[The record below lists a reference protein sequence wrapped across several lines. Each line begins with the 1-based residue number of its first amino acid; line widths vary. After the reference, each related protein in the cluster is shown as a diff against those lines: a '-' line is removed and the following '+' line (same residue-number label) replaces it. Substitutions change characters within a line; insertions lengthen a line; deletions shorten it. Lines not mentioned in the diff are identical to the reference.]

1 MTFAKAKGYEIKGE
15 DLTDSNLKYI
25 SFRPLDRERFI
36 RGSVRSLGADYTRER
51 ISQRIEEKSKQQA
64 KKKVSFA
71 KKKLTTDYSRK
82 ELIDTSQE
90 KFKQSP
96 GLNHWAN
103 IQNLKI
109 AASSYA
115 SADSIEDLED
125 KISSKSTL
133 AKTARQSLI
142 DTEHQLKE
150 LGEILKYTR
159 DYQTNKVYNFRYKN
173 SKDPDAYFRRHETEL
188 TLFDGAEN
196 MLKRFGINPKNLDL
210 EQLQADYNA
219 LQAKKTELQ
228 KTYKSAEKKVADLN
242 RKLTNINQYLQ
253 QEHTTKQTQTPK
265 KEQSL

>member
-1 MTFAKAKGYEIKGE
+1 MIPLHFYLFPLISALPYA
-15 DLTDSNLKYI
+15 NLLM
-25 SFRPLDRERFI
+25 SFGQPLLI
-36 RGSVRSLGADYTRER
+36 TSHCLSLFTWIPTAIIT
-51 ISQRIEEKSKQQA
+51 II
-64 KKKVSFA
+64 
-71 KKKLTTDYSRK
+71 
-82 ELIDTSQE
+82 
-90 KFKQSP
+90 FKT
-96 GLNHWAN
+96 
-103 IQNLKI
+103 
-109 AASSYA
+109 

-150 LGEILKYTR
+150 LGEILKYAK
-159 DYQTNKVYNFRYKN
+159 DYQTNKVYNFRYKK

-228 KTYKSAEKKVADLN
+228 KTYKSAEKEVADLN
-242 RKLTNINQYLQ
+242 RKLANIKQYLG
-253 QEHTTKQTQTPK
+253 QEQTPERTENK
-265 KEQSL
+265 KTEQSL

>member
-1 MTFAKAKGYEIKGE
+1 MKAKGYEVKGE

-25 SFRPLDRERFI
+25 SSRPLDRDRFI

-64 KKKVSFA
+64 KKKVSFV

-96 GLNHWAN
+96 GLNHWAT

-115 SADSIEDLED
+115 GADSIEDLED
-125 KISSKSTL
+125 KILSKSTL

-150 LGEILKYTR
+150 LGEILKYAR
-159 DYQTNKVYNFRYKN
+159 DYQTNKVYNFRYKK

-188 TLFDGAEN
+188 TLFNGAEN

-228 KTYKSAEKKVADLN
+228 KTYKSAEKEVADLN
-242 RKLTNINQYLQ
+242 RKLANIKQYLG
-253 QEHTTKQTQTPK
+253 QEQTPERAENK
-265 KEQSL
+265 KPEQSL